1 MDPKSKAEGRSRMT
15 KERMSSLP
23 PSSIETVT
31 EPRPV
36 GSATTNTSSLGLGSR
51 YAFGVGDSSLISLF
65 SE

>member
-1 MDPKSKAEGRSRMT
+1 MT